1 MKTPTSATQTNAAAA
16 AHGNL
21 ISTSNANL
29 PEHMDEKTSVVTQD
43 AQEFLTDL
51 LNRQKTR
58 LNELSSHLS
67 SMALSETFH
76 SSLNSSMRW
85 PVDKLTCDKVS
96 TLLTK
101 MKDIDLAADSVE
113 TLIGKLKDSSSCI
126 LRADNVSSLDVINIS
141 KQNDLLW
148 KELET
153 FKDIRG
159 ILECFLQTHYS
170 KFNKIINQEN
180 LEVLMGQLLEHEKE
194 NLRLREQVVEKEAKL
209 EDLSCL
215 IQQEKDTAVK
225 INQVSRTTEATH
237 IRLQNLVKR
246 KENENQ
252 QMATQIQSLETG
264 ISGRKLE
271 IEGLKRQIT
280 HLKEKQTVEKEGLK
294 KAFRVQKQKVDRF
307 QKVIENINSQVKE
320 KEIELSEAHS
330 SCSIWKAHHD
340 SAVETKTRLEVQHES
355 LTNQTSD
362 HVKHIKTMED
372 ERKQLKEEHIEKM
385 SVIKL
390 ENAHFSEENLKLK
403 ASIAALENETLIVN
417 SELSEVQEKASQQ
430 KHFAEQYENQVQRL
444 QEELNKLK
452 DRFEDVLIKK
462 KTILE
467 NKDYENEKVR
477 KQLDAD
483 LAKLEHVPGLLKT
496 ADQMLQEC
504 QESLLVSKGKCA
516 EQSETIKELQIQVDT
531 NEYFLGNESFKTE
544 NDRIARKCE
553 EIGIK
558 LEKMVMQNEQLELK
572 LKGQE
577 RDLQQSEAQ
586 LESKAKEC
594 NTLMRLLENAVEA
607 GKKQISEENN
617 KVLSSELALKRKLQ
631 SLESELKRKKAEHKQ
646 LACTLNAFER
656 THNLR
661 LEEIRHSLEMTES
674 RNKSIQSYV
683 QFLKTSYA
691 AMFE

>member
-467 NKDYENEKVR
+467 NKDYENEKV
-477 KQLDAD
+477 
-483 LAKLEHVPGLLKT
+483 
-496 ADQMLQEC
+496 
-504 QESLLVSKGKCA
+504 
-516 EQSETIKELQIQVDT
+516 DT